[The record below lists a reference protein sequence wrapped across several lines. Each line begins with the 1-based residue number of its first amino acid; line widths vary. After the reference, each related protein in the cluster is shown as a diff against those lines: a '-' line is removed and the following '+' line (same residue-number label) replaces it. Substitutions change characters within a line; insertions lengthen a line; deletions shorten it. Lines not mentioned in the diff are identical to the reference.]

1 MDQNKLVLEEIS
13 KGLEMGV
20 QSLEAVKTHIEN
32 SEMKMLAEK
41 QENDYR
47 ESIAEAHHLSRTLEN
62 KKSGNALETAMLKSM
77 IKMKTFFNDKDDHI
91 AEMLIQGSNMLM
103 IELNKIRNDYV
114 SHEAVAS
121 YIDRLLKREQGH
133 IDALKPFL

>member
-47 ESIAEAHHLSRTLEN
+47 ESIAEAHRLSRTLEN